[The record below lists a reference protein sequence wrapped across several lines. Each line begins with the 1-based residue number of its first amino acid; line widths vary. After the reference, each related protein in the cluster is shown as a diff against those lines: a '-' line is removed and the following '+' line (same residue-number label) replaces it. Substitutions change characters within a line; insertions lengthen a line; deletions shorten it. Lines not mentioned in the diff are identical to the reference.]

1 MENNENIRYV
11 VPEEGTNYF
20 VDAMCIPVTS
30 SHKAEAE
37 AYINFLCDP
46 EIAGANM
53 DYVGYSTPETAAKE
67 YMDPEMVESPIYYPD
82 QETLARTQ
90 VFVNLP
96 EETSKL
102 IDKLWAEA
110 KMGGPGETIVLVA
123 IILGF
128 LGVYIAILVGKRRKR
143 LRELA

>member
-1 MENNENIRYV
+1 M
-11 VPEEGTNYF
+11 
-20 VDAMCIPVTS
+20 
-30 SHKAEAE
+30 
-37 AYINFLCDP
+37 
-46 EIAGANM
+46 
-53 DYVGYSTPETAAKE
+53 
-67 YMDPEMVESPIYYPD
+67 ESPIYYPD

-128 LGVYIAILVGKRRKR
+128 LGIYIAILVGKRRKR